1 MNSIARNWR
10 VVVGGVAA
18 GSAALLGFAG
28 VHASAEPVLPL
39 PPAPAPATVTQ
50 TVTVTPQA
58 AAAAVPAAA
67 AAAPAAVPAAPLAA
81 APAVAPAAAA
91 PAAAVPAAAAPAAA
105 VPAVAPAVAPAV
117 VPAPQLPPAT
127 SGTLAEFFG
136 DKGVVMEP
144 QKAEGFIA
152 LSVVLP
158 MPTGW
163 SVVPDPNVPDAFTVL
178 ADRQGGDALYTPNAQ
193 LKIYKLVGEFDPRE
207 AISHGY
213 IDSQKLFAWQS
224 TAASMADFGG
234 FPSSVI
240 GGTYRENDVTLN
252 TSRRHLIAQSGADRY
267 LVSLFVTTSANQV
280 VATAAATDAIVNG
293 FKVIDPA
300 TIPQVPAAAAAAA
313 APAAGSPAEVP
324 AVASAPVTA
333 AAAPAAAATA
343 PEATAPA
350 LEVPTLVAPAPA
362 PAVTAAPTAA
372 TPAS

>member
-1 MNSIARNWR
+1 MNNIARNWR

-18 GSAALLGFAG
+18 GSAALLGFTG

-50 TVTVTPQA
+50 TVTVTPQ

-91 PAAAVPAAAAPAAA
+91 PAAAVP
-105 VPAVAPAVAPAV
+105 VLAPAVM
-117 VPAPQLPPAT
+117 PAPQLPPAT

-136 DKGVVMEP
+136 DKGVAMEP

-193 LKIYKLVGEFDPRE
+193 LKIYKLVGDFDPRE

-252 TSRRHLIAQSGADRY
+252 TSRRHLIAQSGDDRY

-293 FKVIDPA
+293 FRVIDPA

-313 APAAGSPAEVP
+313 AAADAPVAGAPAGAP
-324 AVASAPVTA
+324 AVVSAPVTA
-333 AAAPAAAATA
+333 AAAPAAPAVAATA
-343 PEATAPA
+343 PAATAPA

-362 PAVTAAPTAA
+362 VTAAPTAA

>member
-18 GSAALLGFAG
+18 GSAALLGFTG

-58 AAAAVPAAA
+58 AAAAAAVPA

-81 APAVAPAAAA
+81 AAA
-91 PAAAVPAAAAPAAA
+91 PAAVAAPAAAAA
-105 VPAVAPAVAPAV
+105 VPAVAPAV
-117 VPAPQLPPAT
+117 VPVPQLPPAT
-127 SGTLAEFFG
+127 SGTLAEFFA

-144 QKAEGFIA
+144 QKAEGFTA

-178 ADRQGGDALYTPNAQ
+178 ADRNGGDALYTPNAQ
-193 LKIYKLVGEFDPRE
+193 LKVYKLVGDFDPRE

-267 LVSLFVTTSANQV
+267 LVSLFVTTSASQV

-300 TIPQVPAAAAAAA
+300 TVPQVPAAAAAA
-313 APAAGSPAEVP
+313 PAP
-324 AVASAPVTA
+324 AVASAPVA
-333 AAAPAAAATA
+333 AASAPVAPAAAATA
-343 PEATAPA
+343 PAATAPA
-350 LEVPTLVAPAPA
+350 LEVPTLVAPV
-362 PAVTAAPTAA
+362 PAVTAAPAPVAA
-372 TPAS
+372 APAG

>member
-18 GSAALLGFAG
+18 GSAALLGFTG
-28 VHASAEPVLPL
+28 VHASAEPVLPP

-58 AAAAVPAAA
+58 AAAAVPA

-91 PAAAVPAAAAPAAA
+91 PAAAVPA
-105 VPAVAPAVAPAV
+105 VAPAVA
-117 VPAPQLPPAT
+117 PAPQLPPAT

-136 DKGVVMEP
+136 DKGVAMEP

-158 MPTGW
+158 LPTGW

-193 LKIYKLVGEFDPRE
+193 LKIYKLVGDFDPRE

-300 TIPQVPAAAAAAA
+300 TIPQVPAAAAATTAA
-313 APAAGSPAEVP
+313 APAAGAP
-324 AVASAPVTA
+324 AVAAAPVTA

-343 PEATAPA
+343 PVATAPA
-350 LEVPTLVAPAPA
+350 LEVTTLVAPAPT
-362 PAVTAAPTAA
+362 VTAAQTAA
-372 TPAS
+372 PPAG

>member
-1 MNSIARNWR
+1 VVEGDEARLFEAMR
-10 VVVGGVAA
+10 YSTIGGGKRMRGFLVLEGAKQF
-18 GSAALLGFAG
+18 GVSRSAALR
-28 VHASAEPVLPL
+28 VASAIEMMHAYSLIHDDLPAMDNDDL
-39 PPAPAPATVTQ
+39 RRGKPTNHKAFDEAT
-50 TVTVTPQA
+50 A
-58 AAAAVPAAA
+58 I
-67 AAAPAAVPAAPLAA
+67 LA
-81 APAVAPAAAA
+81 
-91 PAAAVPAAAAPAAA
+91 
-105 VPAVAPAVAPAV
+105 
-117 VPAPQLPPAT
+117 
-127 SGTLAEFFG
+127 G
-136 DKGVVMEP
+136 DSL
-144 QKAEGFIA
+144 QCH
-152 LSVVLP
+152 
-158 MPTGW
+158 
-163 SVVPDPNVPDAFTVL
+163 AFTVL

-300 TIPQVPAAAAAAA
+300 TIPQVPAAAAAPA

>member
-91 PAAAVPAAAAPAAA
+91 PAAAVPAVA